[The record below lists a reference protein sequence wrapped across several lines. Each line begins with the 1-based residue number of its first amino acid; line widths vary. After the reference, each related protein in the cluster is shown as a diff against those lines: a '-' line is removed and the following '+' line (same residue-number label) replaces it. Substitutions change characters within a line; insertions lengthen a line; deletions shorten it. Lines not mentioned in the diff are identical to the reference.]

1 MNPCDADFRDDVAE
15 QLRGLGRA
23 TGLSWTVIPGKDRVV
38 LELGQAGA
46 DEAALCIVAAFNDGR
61 AFRPG
66 WQNWLQ
72 LRMESADGSQSEER
86 LTLAWLEAE
95 DAKEGFIID
104 ASLPLERRGLNAV
117 ADVREGRYARGD
129 ALRALAKE
137 LRSLA
142 AGGMVRAGTSSV
154 APPVVAGGGRALSR
168 VRREVEAPGFPA
180 VFDAEFEVSG
190 VAEPAGSTFPVRPR
204 SRRIPSLDELNER
217 LIAEILEAMQQE
229 LAKKDARFAGAGLH
243 ASAKAH
249 FIETMEWA
257 MLGVAYAI
265 EAKTNQVAV
274 SSFMP
279 GDGASWLYGLV
290 GPVLIGGLASLTQSK
305 AGKAAAFALMAS
317 WALAM
322 AVVTASDKDYLD
334 GAQGWFP
341 KGQAVLAHEKALAAV
356 KLERDADEKELSR
369 LEAKPAP
376 NTAALIADA
385 RKRWQASALKEL
397 GAEERE
403 RAAAGLANSKAAL
416 KQAKARVSDEEFA
429 LRDALLAD
437 DSRNWAWRSLF
448 LIFGVINFAGPFAI
462 ARVLEKWR
470 KDHASAKQEA
480 QEDHLMREDAKHLRQ
495 GRPAQKAR
503 AIKLLAAA
511 MAELEREGIPAELL
525 DQLNGA
531 GLAATAA
538 DRFDRTANADKFRKR
553 FRLWGPAQ
561 N

>member
-1 MNPCDADFRDDVAE
+1 MKPCDADFRDDVAQ
-15 QLRGLGRA
+15 QLRQLGRA
-23 TGLSWTVIPGKDRVV
+23 TGLPWTVISGKDRMV
-38 LELGQAGA
+38 LELRQAGA
-46 DEAALCIVAAFNDGR
+46 DEAALQIIAAFNDGT

-66 WQNWLQ
+66 WRDWLQ
-72 LRMESADGSQSEER
+72 LRMETGDGSESEEL
-86 LTLAWLEAE
+86 LTLAWLEADVSPE
-95 DAKEGFIID
+95 RAKID
-104 ASLPLERRGLNAV
+104 PSLPLERRGLNAD
-117 ADVREGRYARGD
+117 ADIREGRYARGD
-129 ALRALAKE
+129 TLRALAKD

-142 AGGMVRAGTSSV
+142 AGSMHRDGTAMVALPV
-154 APPVVAGGGRALSR
+154 ADGGGRAMAR
-168 VRREVEAPGFPA
+168 TRQAGEAPGIPA
-180 VFDAEFEVSG
+180 VFDAEFEVLGPELSG
-190 VAEPAGSTFPVRPR
+190 SAFPARPAL
-204 SRRIPSLDELNER
+204 RRTPSLDELNER
-217 LIAEILEAMQQE
+217 LIAEILEAMQRE
-229 LAKKDARFAGAGLH
+229 LAQKDARFAGAGMH
-243 ASAKAH
+243 TSAKAH
-249 FIETMEWA
+249 FIEAMEWA
-257 MLGVAYAI
+257 MLGTAYAI

-290 GPVLIGGLASLTQSK
+290 GPVLIGGLASLMQSK
-305 AGKAAAFALMAS
+305 AGKAAAFGLMAS

-341 KGQAVLAHEKALAAV
+341 KGQAVLAHEKALAAAR
-356 KLERDADEKELSR
+356 LERDADEKEVSR
-369 LEAKPAP
+369 LESKPGS

-385 RKRWQASALKEL
+385 RKRWQARELKEL

-403 RAAAGLANSKAAL
+403 RAVAGLGSAKAAL

-429 LRDALLAD
+429 LRDALLSD
-437 DSRNWAWRSLF
+437 ESRNWAWRSLF

-462 ARVLEKWR
+462 AHVLEKWR
-470 KDHASAKQEA
+470 KDHAAAKQEA

-511 MAELEREGIPAELL
+511 MTRLEREGIPAELL
-525 DQLNGA
+525 ERLDGT

-538 DRFDRTANADKFRKR
+538 DRFDRTANADKFRRR